1 MINVR
6 KQLFKIAALIL
17 MLFVITVPLVA
28 CQNAITGD
36 EARKTANEFFELL
49 GNEDYDGIAAL
60 MHPSL
65 EVTGESIA
73 TYFSDVEIDH
83 SLDFGKGVTDV
94 RYTGFYT
101 SVSTD
106 GGKYEL
112 SGSAEC
118 GGVSF
123 DFEINVFKTKDGAYG
138 ISYIQIS

>member
-36 EARKTANEFFELL
+36 EAKKTVNELFELL

-60 MHPSL
+60 MHPGV
-65 EVTGESIA
+65 EATGEAIA
-73 TYFSDVEIDH
+73 TYFSDVEIDE
-83 SLDFGKGVTDV
+83 SLDFSKGITDI
-94 RYTGFYT
+94 RYTGF
-101 SVSTD
+101 SSSFGGN

-112 SGSAEC
+112 SGVAEC

-123 DFEINVFKTKDGAYG
+123 EFEIEVAKTELGYG
-138 ISYIQIS
+138 ISDIEIDR